1 MASGASPSLKTL
13 LIFICKTY
21 LYNITSV
28 ALVKAVRTVIYLLH
42 WSKSSLNCFI
52 VLSYW
57 SPLFQNNFIS
67 SDEFGNFLV
76 KTHGIYR
83 LIASFLLD
91 ACFGLSS
98 QVFQNTLH
106 PLVSSL
112 LLSRHE
118 PIYVFLFP
126 FVFLMVIGNLCF
138 FKERQ
143 CEERKQGRT
152 LKLAGRCSGGNSNSS
167 NSGTVKR

>member
-1 MASGASPSLKTL
+1 MLRHSLSLDTG
-13 LIFICKTY
+13 
-21 LYNITSV
+21 
-28 ALVKAVRTVIYLLH
+28 H
-42 WSKSSLNCFI
+42 QELNCFI
-52 VLSYW
+52 VLSYNWSYW

-67 SDEFGNFLV
+67 SDGFSNFLV
-76 KTHGIYR
+76 KIYGIYR
-83 LIASFLLD
+83 LIASSLLN

-98 QVFQNTLH
+98 PVFQNTLH

-126 FVFLMVIGNLCF
+126 FVFIMVRGNLGF
-138 FKERQ
+138 FRERD

-152 LKLAGRCSGGNSNSS
+152 LKLAGRCSGRNSNNS